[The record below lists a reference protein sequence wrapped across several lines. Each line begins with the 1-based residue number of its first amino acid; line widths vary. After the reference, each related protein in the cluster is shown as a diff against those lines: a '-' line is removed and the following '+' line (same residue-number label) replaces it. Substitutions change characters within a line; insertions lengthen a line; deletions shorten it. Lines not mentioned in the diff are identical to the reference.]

1 MASTHSATMIII
13 IVLCVFIGL
22 FIVAHFGV
30 SAIVVKKGGRRKRKG
45 FRKLHK
51 KR

>member
-22 FIVAHFGV
+22 FIAAHFGV
-30 SAIVVKKGGRRKRKG
+30 SAIVKKGGRRKRKG